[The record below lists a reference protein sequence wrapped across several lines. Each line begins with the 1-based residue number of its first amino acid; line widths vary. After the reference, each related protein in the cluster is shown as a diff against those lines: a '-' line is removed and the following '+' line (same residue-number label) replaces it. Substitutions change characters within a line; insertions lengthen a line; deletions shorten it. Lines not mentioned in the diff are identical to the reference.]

1 MPERRSHNRPQASDR
16 RSFPRPPLWLNLLL
30 LLLGVGGVL
39 FARYH
44 REQVSEQ
51 FADVLTAEART
62 PADAKK
68 LKEELAELD
77 LTRGALE
84 RELAS
89 RMKFVNSLKSE
100 NFYLSVD
107 TQRRKLRFY
116 YGDTVLREAELA
128 IGESKS
134 VKSGDKTWTFM
145 PVKGAFAIEA
155 KLVGHAWRIPEWVY
169 AMNNQPVPPDR
180 PAVPNGLGQYVLFLP
195 DGYAIHTPPSAES
208 PLKGPKP
215 GSYMVPED
223 FMRAVWPRIH
233 SGKTQVYIY

>member
-1 MPERRSHNRPQASDR
+1 M
-16 RSFPRPPLWLNLLL
+16 
-30 LLLGVGGVL
+30 L

-169 AMNNQPVPPDR
+169 AMNNQPV
-180 PAVPNGLGQYVLFLP
+180 
-195 DGYAIHTPPSAES
+195 
-208 PLKGPKP
+208 
-215 GSYMVPED
+215 
-223 FMRAVWPRIH
+223 
-233 SGKTQVYIY
+233 